1 MDYHRPARLHY
12 AWVILAVTCL
22 TVVLTAGV
30 TAVPA
35 VLIHPL
41 EVAFGWDRAAIALAV
56 SINVFLYGLAGP
68 FAGRLMLRVGP
79 RRVMLTSLL
88 LIAAGVAAATQ
99 IRTVLHL
106 YLLWGVVVGVG
117 TGSTALVLSA
127 TVVNRWFTTQRGL
140 AMGLLGAASS
150 TGRLVFLPLLA
161 MVVAALGWQAVGWVV
176 AGCLLLLAVPLVA
189 VLMRDAPAT
198 LGLAPYGTGPAAASG
213 SPATAPASEV
223 PLVPL
228 GVALRQGDFWR
239 LWLTFAICG
248 ATTITRP
255 EVGLGMFGDGAQLL
269 IDLVEQGRDKVYG
282 AHADLLSGEG
292 CHPNQRG
299 GVVGRLQ
306 AQKCALL
313 VLTDPYLL
321 RSL

>member
-1 MDYHRPARLHY
+1 MPPPRWPRLHY

-79 RRVMLTSLL
+79 RRVMLCSLL
-88 LIAAGVAAATQ
+88 CIAAGVAASTQ
-99 IRTVLHL
+99 IQTVFHL

-140 AMGLLGAASS
+140 ALGLLGAASS
-150 TGRLVFLPLLA
+150 TGRLVFLPLLTL
-161 MVVAALGWQAVGWVV
+161 VVATLGWQAVGWVV
-176 AGCLLLLAVPLVA
+176 AGGLLLVVLPLVA
-189 VLMRDAPAT
+189 LLMRDAPAAM
-198 LGLAPYGTGPAAASG
+198 GLTPYGTVHDPASG
-213 SPATAPASEV
+213 VSPTP
-223 PLVPL
+223 PP
-228 GVALRQGDFWR
+228 
-239 LWLTFAICG
+239 
-248 ATTITRP
+248 
-255 EVGLGMFGDGAQLL
+255 
-269 IDLVEQGRDKVYG
+269 
-282 AHADLLSGEG
+282 
-292 CHPNQRG
+292 
-299 GVVGRLQ
+299 
-306 AQKCALL
+306 
-313 VLTDPYLL
+313 
-321 RSL
+321 

>member
-1 MDYHRPARLHY
+1 MDHYRPARLHY

-41 EVAFGWDRAAIALAV
+41 EVAFGWGRGGVAFAV
-56 SINVFLYGLAGP
+56 SINVFLHGLAGP

-127 TVVNRWFTTQRGL
+127 TLVNRWFTTQRGL

-161 MVVAALGWQAVGWVV
+161 
-176 AGCLLLLAVPLVA
+176 LV
-189 VLMRDAPAT
+189 
-198 LGLAPYGTGPAAASG
+198 
-213 SPATAPASEV
+213 
-223 PLVPL
+223 
-228 GVALRQGDFWR
+228 
-239 LWLTFAICG
+239 
-248 ATTITRP
+248 
-255 EVGLGMFGDGAQLL
+255 
-269 IDLVEQGRDKVYG
+269 
-282 AHADLLSGEG
+282 
-292 CHPNQRG
+292 
-299 GVVGRLQ
+299 
-306 AQKCALL
+306 
-313 VLTDPYLL
+313 
-321 RSL
+321 

>member
-1 MDYHRPARLHY
+1 MDHYRPARLHY

-68 FAGRLMLRVGP
+68 FAGRVMLRVGL

-88 LIAAGVAAATQ
+88 LIAG
-99 IRTVLHL
+99 
-106 YLLWGVVVGVG
+106 GVVVGVG

-140 AMGLLGAASS
+140 ALGLLGAASS
-150 TGRLVFLPLLA
+150 TGRLVFLPLLTL
-161 MVVAALGWQAVGWVV
+161 VVATLGWQAVGWVV

-189 VLMRDAPAT
+189 LLMRDAPAA
-198 LGLAPYGTGPAAASG
+198 LGLTPYGTGHDTTSG
-213 SPATAPASEV
+213 RPATPPAPEA

-228 GVALRQGDFWR
+228 GVAVRQ
-239 LWLTFAICG
+239 
-248 ATTITRP
+248 
-255 EVGLGMFGDGAQLL
+255 
-269 IDLVEQGRDKVYG
+269 
-282 AHADLLSGEG
+282 
-292 CHPNQRG
+292 
-299 GVVGRLQ
+299 
-306 AQKCALL
+306 
-313 VLTDPYLL
+313 
-321 RSL
+321 

>member
-1 MDYHRPARLHY
+1 MDHYRPARLHY

-56 SINVFLYGLAGP
+56 SINVFLYGLVGP

-88 LIAAGVAAATQ
+88 LIAGGVAASTQ
-99 IRTVLHL
+99 IQTLLHL

-140 AMGLLGAASS
+140 AIGLLGAASS

-161 MVVAALGWQAVGWVV
+161 TIVATLGWQAVGWSV
-176 AGCLLLLAVPLVA
+176 AGCILVLVLPLVA
-189 VLMRDAPAT
+189 LLMRDAPAA
-198 LGLAPYGTGPAAASG
+198 LALAPSGTGH
-213 SPATAPASEV
+213 
-223 PLVPL
+223 
-228 GVALRQGDFWR
+228 
-239 LWLTFAICG
+239 
-248 ATTITRP
+248 
-255 EVGLGMFGDGAQLL
+255 DGA
-269 IDLVEQGRDKVYG
+269 
-282 AHADLLSGEG
+282 
-292 CHPNQRG
+292 
-299 GVVGRLQ
+299 
-306 AQKCALL
+306 
-313 VLTDPYLL
+313 
-321 RSL
+321 

>member
-1 MDYHRPARLHY
+1 M
-12 AWVILAVTCL
+12 AVACR
-22 TVVLTAGV
+22 TVALTAGLA
-30 TAVPA
+30 AVPA

-68 FAGRLMLRVGP
+68 FAGGLMLRVGP

-161 MVVAALGWQAVGWVV
+161 MVVTALGWQAVGWVV
-176 AGCLLLLAVPLVA
+176 AGGLLLLAVPLVA
-189 VLMRDAPAT
+189 LLMRDTPAA
-198 LGLAPYGTGPAAASG
+198 LGLTPYGTGHDAASG

-228 GVALRQGDFWR
+228 GVA
-239 LWLTFAICG
+239 
-248 ATTITRP
+248 
-255 EVGLGMFGDGAQLL
+255 
-269 IDLVEQGRDKVYG
+269 
-282 AHADLLSGEG
+282 
-292 CHPNQRG
+292 
-299 GVVGRLQ
+299 
-306 AQKCALL
+306 
-313 VLTDPYLL
+313 
-321 RSL
+321 

>member
-1 MDYHRPARLHY
+1 MDHHRPARTHY

-41 EVAFGWDRAAIALAV
+41 EVAFGWNRAAIALAV

-88 LIAAGVAAATQ
+88 LIAAGVAASTQ
-99 IRTVLHL
+99 IRTVFHL

-127 TVVNRWFTTQRGL
+127 TVVNRWFTTRRGL
-140 AMGLLGAASS
+140 ALGLLGAASA

-161 MVVAALGWQAVGWVV
+161 LVVTALGWQAVG
-176 AGCLLLLAVPLVA
+176 
-189 VLMRDAPAT
+189 
-198 LGLAPYGTGPAAASG
+198 
-213 SPATAPASEV
+213 
-223 PLVPL
+223 
-228 GVALRQGDFWR
+228 
-239 LWLTFAICG
+239 
-248 ATTITRP
+248 
-255 EVGLGMFGDGAQLL
+255 
-269 IDLVEQGRDKVYG
+269 
-282 AHADLLSGEG
+282 
-292 CHPNQRG
+292 
-299 GVVGRLQ
+299 
-306 AQKCALL
+306 
-313 VLTDPYLL
+313 
-321 RSL
+321 